1 MLQELIVQFGTLA
14 GVAALVA
21 ALVNVAKV
29 FGLPDGSA
37 PKLSAGLSLAAFAV
51 LVGLKVFAPD
61 VDVLALDAQA
71 ADFAVAAL
79 YVLGFIVQM
88 GLPSNYDLTN
98 YGDTLLHNSISRR
111 IHKDTPRII
120 PKINVTSA
128 HEYF

>member
-79 YVLGFIVQM
+79 YILGFIVQM
-88 GLPSNYDLTN
+88 GLPSKVHSFLSTS
-98 YGDTLLHNSISRR
+98 LV
-111 IHKDTPRII
+111 PII
-120 PKINVTSA
+120 GKSHTIDKWDSNR
-128 HEYF
+128 

>member
-79 YVLGFIVQM
+79 YILGFIVQM
-88 GLPSNYDLTN
+88 GLPSKVHGFLSTS
-98 YGDTLLHNSISRR
+98 LV
-111 IHKDTPRII
+111 PII
-120 PKINVTSA
+120 GKSHTIDKWDSNR
-128 HEYF
+128 